1 MSAGGITATEVLVL
15 INMVTPEELQDDEE
29 YDNILVGYVLAI
41 FLRKFF
47 NGNKMEVNK
56 SETLYKGNSLS
67 ISVFE

>member
-41 FLRKFF
+41 FLWEFFIKIKIEVKKF
-47 NGNKMEVNK
+47 
-56 SETLYKGNSLS
+56 ETLY
-67 ISVFE
+67 